1 MATSGDRKPQ
11 FWCAEVTWLVTV
23 RRPSHSNKNKP
34 HRVGT
39 SPAESRE
46 TPTTTTALPLAF
58 VSPRT
63 PKNTQNICPSSAE
76 SFRLPY
82 LRSPVPQQNCWR
94 MIQGRQRGAPQKA
107 ASPRTSLWST
117 KFLQDDPPLPALAQE
132 HPRSQDNRSWIAA
145 PRSQHLRLVPVCTAA
160 PRGVSKPSASPR
172 RRQPLGEASQLHH
185 RHGKPS
191 GISSAPCRDGELVG
205 STL

>member
-1 MATSGDRKPQ
+1 MLLALQDWVFPSQAPTLILQSHLWPPRQLLTPFRCPSEVMATSGDRKPQ
-11 FWCAEVTWLVTV
+11 FWCAEVMGLVTV
-23 RRPSHSNKNKP
+23 RGPSHSNKNKP

-46 TPTTTTALPLAF
+46 TPTTTTALPLVF

-94 MIQGRQRGAPQKA
+94 MIRGRQRGAPPKA

-117 KFLQDDPPLPALAQE
+117 KFLQDDPPLPALRITGAGLQ
-132 HPRSQDNRSWIAA
+132 
-145 PRSQHLRLVPVCTAA
+145 
-160 PRGVSKPSASPR
+160 PRGCSTPAWCR
-172 RRQPLGEASQLHH
+172 FAQQL
-185 RHGKPS
+185 R
-191 GISSAPCRDGELVG
+191 VV
-205 STL
+205 